1 MKILISL
8 LSSFLESQTF
18 WRPVFIS
25 SGSADLQ
32 RYIKAWLLALL
43 NNFFFIGGKFFL
55 NIYILLTYNV
65 SGAQQGDS
73 VIHIHLLFQLFS
85 IIGII
90 RY

>member
-1 MKILISL
+1 MLISITK
-8 LSSFLESQTF
+8 E
-18 WRPVFIS
+18 
-25 SGSADLQ
+25 
-32 RYIKAWLLALL
+32 
-43 NNFFFIGGKFFL
+43 FFFIGGKFFL